1 MALGT
6 TNISTTL
13 VGNAIG
19 ISSKDVGTLC
29 SSPTINKWSKHKP
42 VIYPAISTTGNWWK
56 AVDGNCGLSITE
68 YSNINNLVTAI
79 TNGVTWNYNKP
90 TGGASSPYRLG
101 DFRGY
106 AHDAY
111 IPFGGFYVP
120 PTAYSNSANSV
131 VGAAME
137 LLMSLGEID
146 SLAITDIDKIKDW
159 YFGCYMIKS
168 SGSVLYPRYITTAK
182 PISDGTSSVEIPI
195 YGLPSGTY
203 YVYPFLCQNHRASL
217 DITESPNTFV
227 AFDGIT
233 RQTVNITNN
242 PIVVFI
248 DARWRND
255 NVNSGVIE
263 MEIGLTNNAS
273 ASVTLQNCYAA
284 MRYGSK
290 AYQDPYLLGE
300 KSEALGSIT
309 IPANSTVTRNLS
321 FSINNSDSTS
331 GWKAWFITSSP
342 YNIVVGTDVVHID
355 INP

>member
-13 VGNAIG
+13 VGQTIG
-19 ISSKDVGTLC
+19 LASDVVGTLC
-29 SSPTINKWSKHKP
+29 SSTLINKWSKYKP
-42 VIYPAISTTGNWWK
+42 VVYPAITTTGNWWK
-56 AVDGNCGLSITE
+56 AVDGNCGLSIPE

-106 AHDAY
+106 EHNAD
-111 IPFGGFYVP
+111 IPFEGFYVP
-120 PTAYSNSANSV
+120 TTAYNNSANSV
-131 VGAAME
+131 VGAAM
-137 LLMSLGEID
+137 LISSGEIN
-146 SLAITDIDKIKDW
+146 SLAITDINRIKDW

-168 SGSVLYPRYITTAK
+168 SGSVLYPRYVTTAK

-203 YVYPFLCQNHRASL
+203 YVYPFLCQNPRASL
-217 DITESPNTFV
+217 DIQESPNTFV
-227 AFDGIT
+227 AFEGIT
-233 RQTVNITNN
+233 RQIVNITNN
-242 PIVVFI
+242 PIYVFI
-248 DARWRND
+248 AAQWQND
-255 NVNSGVIE
+255 DVNSGVIE
-263 MEIGLTNNAS
+263 MELRLTNGTS

-290 AYQDPYLLGE
+290 AYQDPYQTGE
-300 KSEALGSIT
+300 KSESLGSIT

-321 FSINNSDSTS
+321 FSIHNSDSTS
-331 GWKAWFITSSP
+331 GWKAWFSTTSP
-342 YNIVVGTDVVHID
+342 YNIVVGSDVMYVD
-355 INP
+355 INPE

>member
-29 SSPTINKWSKHKP
+29 SSPAINKWSKHKP

-56 AVDGNCGLSITE
+56 AVDGNCGLSIPE

-111 IPFGGFYVP
+111 IPFEGFYVP
-120 PTAYSNSANSV
+120 PTAYNNSANSV
-131 VGAAME
+131 VGASMGI
-137 LLMSLGEID
+137 LMSLGEMD
-146 SLAITDIDKIKDW
+146 SLVITDIDKIKDW

-168 SGSVLYPRYITTAK
+168 SGTLYPRYITTAK
-182 PISDGTSSVEIPI
+182 PISDGTSNVEIPI

-203 YVYPFLCQNHRASL
+203 YVYPFLCKKPSTSL
-217 DITESPNTFV
+217 DIPETSNTFV
-227 AFDGIT
+227 AFEGIT
-233 RQTVNITNN
+233 RQTVNIANN
-242 PIVVFI
+242 PISVLI
-248 DARWRND
+248 DAKWRNND
-255 NVNSGVIE
+255 VNSGVIE
-263 MEIGLTNNAS
+263 MELRLTNNAS
-273 ASVTLQNCYAA
+273 ESVTLQNCYAA
-284 MRYGSK
+284 IRYGST

-321 FSINNSDSTS
+321 FSIHNSDSTS
-331 GWKAWFITSSP
+331 GWKAWFSSTIP
-342 YNIVVGTDVVHID
+342 YSIIKSADVME
-355 INP
+355 PF

>member
-6 TNISTTL
+6 TSITTTL
-13 VGNAIG
+13 VGNTLG
-19 ISSKDVGTLC
+19 LVSRDVGTLC
-29 SSPTINKWSKHKP
+29 SSSLINKWSKYKP
-42 VIYPAISTTGNWWK
+42 VIYPTISTTGNWWK
-56 AVDGNCGLSITE
+56 AVDGNCGLSIPE

-106 AHDAY
+106 EHNAN
-111 IPFGGFYVP
+111 IPFEGFYVP
-120 PTAYSNSANSV
+120 SIAYNNSANSV
-131 VGAAME
+131 VGAAI
-137 LLMSLGEID
+137 SISSGEIN

-168 SGSVLYPRYITTAK
+168 SGSTLYPRYITTANTV
-182 PISDGTSSVEIPI
+182 SDGTSSVEIPI
-195 YGLPSGTY
+195 YGLPAGTY
-203 YVYPFLCQNHRASL
+203 YVYPFLCQNPRASL
-217 DITESPNTFV
+217 DIPESSNIFV

-233 RQTVNITNN
+233 RETVDIANN

-248 DARWRND
+248 AARWRND

-290 AYQDPYLLGE
+290 AYQDPYQTGE

-321 FSINNSDSTS
+321 FSIHNSDSTS
-331 GWKAWFITSSP
+331 GWKAWFSTTSP
-342 YNIVVGTDVVHID
+342 YSIIKSADVMYVD
-355 INP
+355 INPE

>member
-13 VGNAIG
+13 VGNTLGVA
-19 ISSKDVGTLC
+19 SKDVGVLC
-29 SSPTINKWSKHKP
+29 SSSLINKWSKYKP
-42 VIYPAISTTGNWWK
+42 VIYPSITTTGNWWK
-56 AVDGNCGLSITE
+56 AVDGNCGLSIPE

-106 AHDAY
+106 AHNAD
-111 IPFGGFYVP
+111 IPFEGFYVP
-120 PTAYSNSANSV
+120 SVAYNNSANSV
-131 VGAAME
+131 VGAAM
-137 LLMSLGEID
+137 LISLGEID
-146 SLAITDIDKIKDW
+146 SLTITDIDKIKDW

-168 SGSVLYPRYITTAK
+168 SGSTLYPRYVTTAK

-203 YVYPFLCQNHRASL
+203 YVYPFLCQNPRPSL
-217 DITESPNTFV
+217 DIPELSNTFV
-227 AFDGIT
+227 AFEGIT

-242 PIVVFI
+242 PIYVFI
-248 DARWRND
+248 NAQWQND
-255 NVNSGVIE
+255 DVNSGVIE
-263 MEIGLTNNAS
+263 MELRLTNGTS
-273 ASVTLQNCYAA
+273 ASVTLQKCYAA
-284 MRYGSK
+284 MRYGRK
-290 AYQDPYLLGE
+290 AYQDPYQIGE
-300 KSEALGSIT
+300 KSKSLGSIT

-331 GWKAWFITSSP
+331 GWKAWFSTTSP
-342 YNIVVGTDVVHID
+342 YNIVVGSDVMHTD
-355 INP
+355 INPE